1 MSKVEGFRRKSQ
13 EKSVDIWR
21 LHVLYLFSWL
31 TPDHNLHV
39 LESGKETR
47 SLRCECIIGV
57 SAYAT
62 QSLFMRAESW

>member
-1 MSKVEGFRRKSQ
+1 MSKVEWFRRKLQ
-13 EKSVDIWR
+13 EKSVGILR

-39 LESGKETR
+39 LESKKQTR